1 MFCFNPCILQV
12 RALKPGRSLG
22 SLLWS
27 QRLWRKGVQNRTQV
41 SLLPIQALFT
51 SLPKSSP
58 PLPRPM
64 QCPSELLKRALSTEA
79 PGSRKAERLLSFCFS
94 HFPFLSYIE
103 DRTLVCVC
111 GCVCGC
117 AHARVLSRVWG
128 FATVWSVTLQAP
140 LSMGFPRQG
149 YWSGLPFPSPED
161 LPDSDIEST
170 SLASPAL
177 AGGFFTICAT
187 FDREI
192 EWIVRNWKGFW
203 SLGGIFLGF

>member
-1 MFCFNPCILQV
+1 MFCFNPCILRV

-64 QCPSELLKRALSTEA
+64 QCSSQLLKRALSTEA

-111 GCVCGC
+111 VWVCVWVCTRTRAQSCLRLCNRMECNPPGSSVYGISQ
-117 AHARVLSRVWG
+117 ARILERVAISFSRGSSWLRYRIHISCIACIG
-128 FATVWSVTLQAP
+128 
-140 LSMGFPRQG
+140 R
-149 YWSGLPFPSPED
+149 
-161 LPDSDIEST
+161 
-170 SLASPAL
+170 
-177 AGGFFTICAT
+177 
-187 FDREI
+187 
-192 EWIVRNWKGFW
+192 WILYHLCHLW
-203 SLGGIFLGF
+203 